1 MAVVSCPALALL
13 PCCGWQR
20 TAETGVQMATRK
32 ATGGSGKRAAT
43 TGRKR
48 QVTTSSAGA
57 VAQPVLAVPSPQK
70 LEREARRREAQWQ
83 AESDLRTLREAEQ
96 IRADRRRLRNV
107 SRMAEAEMQALQAIQ
122 GRGTP

>member
-1 MAVVSCPALALL
+1 MASR
-13 PCCGWQR
+13 Q
-20 TAETGVQMATRK
+20 
-32 ATGGSGKRAAT
+32 ATGGSGKRAAA

-48 QVTTSSAGA
+48 KVTATSAAA
-57 VAQPVLAVPSPQK
+57 VQPDLAVPSPQK

-107 SRMAEAEMQALQAIQ
+107 SRMAAAEMQALQAIQ
-122 GRGTP
+122 RRGNP

>member
-1 MAVVSCPALALL
+1 
-13 PCCGWQR
+13 
-20 TAETGVQMATRK
+20 MATRK

-48 QVTTSSAGA
+48 KVTTSSAGA

-70 LEREARRREAQWQ
+70 LEREARRREVQWQ